1 MTLPSPRP
9 PAPSPAAALPAQGLM
24 GSLTGRSVA
33 MAVALA
39 VVVAALLNPLFM
51 PPFPVVLGRTLF
63 LAMVLLLAFH
73 AAGRLPVHRLPG
85 WMPRWLLQLLAIVL
99 AAPLATACIYLLYAG
114 GDVMALFD
122 NPGVVAG
129 FSWIAG
135 TGLVLG
141 LVLALGALFR
151 ERDAQA
157 RNLALQ
163 LALERETLQRQ
174 DADARLALLQS
185 QVEPHFLFNT
195 LANVQA
201 LVESGSPRAGPV
213 LQTLT
218 DYLRAA
224 MPGLRDAQPTLGDE
238 LARVRAYLS
247 LMEMRMPDRLRWQ
260 LQADAGLDG
269 LRFPPMAVLTLVEN
283 AVRHGIDPSEEGGE
297 LRVTVQAQPDG
308 GLALTVQDSGVG
320 LSRPAGASPPATAGT
335 GLANL
340 RARLQAM
347 YGDAARLSLTEES
360 PHGVRAEIRLPAPS
374 RSSS

>member
-1 MTLPSPRP
+1 MPT
-9 PAPSPAAALPAQGLM
+9 PAAGSPGLL
-24 GSLTGRSVA
+24 GGLTGRSVG

-114 GDVMALFD
+114 GKVSALFE

-163 LALERETLQRQ
+163 FALERETLKRQ
-174 DADARLALLQS
+174 AADARLALLQS

-218 DYLRAA
+218 EYLRAA
-224 MPGLRDAQPTLGDE
+224 MPGLHDAQPTLGDE

-260 LQADAGLDG
+260 VQADPALAG
-269 LRFPPMAVLTLVEN
+269 LRFPPMALLTLVEN

-297 LRVTVQAQPDG
+297 VQVQASARPDG
-308 GLALTVQDSGVG
+308 GLQLTVQDSGVG
-320 LSRPAGASPPATAGT
+320 MADGAPSPASRGT

-347 YGDAARLSLTEES
+347 YGDAARLTLTEPP
-360 PHGVRAEIRLPAPS
+360 PHGVRAEIRLPPPDARSGMTPS
-374 RSSS
+374 T

>member
-1 MTLPSPRP
+1 
-9 PAPSPAAALPAQGLM
+9 M

-135 TGLVLG
+135 TG
-141 LVLALGALFR
+141 FR

-157 RNLALQ
+157 RNRALQ

-174 DADARLALLQS
+174 AADARLALLQS

-260 LQADAGLDG
+260 LQADAGMDG

-320 LSRPAGASPPATAGT
+320 LARPAGTPPPATAGT

-347 YGDAARLSLTEES
+347 YGDAARLSLAEVT

-374 RSSS
+374 QSSS

>member
-9 PAPSPAAALPAQGLM
+9 PAPPPAAALPAQGLM

-135 TGLVLG
+135 TG
-141 LVLALGALFR
+141 
-151 ERDAQA
+151 
-157 RNLALQ
+157 
-163 LALERETLQRQ
+163 
-174 DADARLALLQS
+174 
-185 QVEPHFLFNT
+185 
-195 LANVQA
+195 
-201 LVESGSPRAGPV
+201 
-213 LQTLT
+213 
-218 DYLRAA
+218 
-224 MPGLRDAQPTLGDE
+224 
-238 LARVRAYLS
+238 
-247 LMEMRMPDRLRWQ
+247 
-260 LQADAGLDG
+260 
-269 LRFPPMAVLTLVEN
+269 
-283 AVRHGIDPSEEGGE
+283 
-297 LRVTVQAQPDG
+297 
-308 GLALTVQDSGVG
+308 
-320 LSRPAGASPPATAGT
+320 
-335 GLANL
+335 
-340 RARLQAM
+340 
-347 YGDAARLSLTEES
+347 
-360 PHGVRAEIRLPAPS
+360 
-374 RSSS
+374 